1 MATTTKVTLTEEQR
15 QQVAEDLRLDLK
27 DVPHEISIVAVSPEA
42 GINMG
47 MPEDMKG
54 RFAPA
59 LIIT

>member
-1 MATTTKVTLTEEQR
+1 MATTTRITLTAEQR
-15 QQVAEDLRLDLK
+15 AQIAQDLRIDK
-27 DVPHEISIVAVSPEA
+27 EQVPDEIAIVSVSPEA
-42 GINMG
+42 GASMG

>member
-1 MATTTKVTLTEEQR
+1 MTLTEEQR

-42 GINMG
+42 GTSMG